1 MSLCKNDI
9 SIFIYMMPPPKN
21 DDGVSTVSSDHEDSH
36 NELVEYKDH
45 NELVEY
51 EEDDDEDDDEDESY
65 DDDNE
70 PEQDR
75 ERKEGMNWHCE
86 PEEVRF

>member
-1 MSLCKNDI
+1 
-9 SIFIYMMPPPKN
+9 MPN
-21 DDGVSTVSSDHEDSH
+21 NEDYDGASSSDENSH
-36 NELVEYKDH
+36 NELVEYDDH

-51 EEDDDEDDDEDESY
+51 DEDDDEDESY
-65 DDDNE
+65 EDDDE

-75 ERKEGMNWHCE
+75 ERREGMHWHCE